1 MMKRLFVIIMIL
13 PFLLAGC
20 LNGNRNDR
28 VRHDDK
34 RYNVL
39 CLFVYDSVFRN
50 YRIYEETLSKSL
62 EDNGIKADIRNVYSS
77 GHLDMAQSEALEAS
91 LKRLNDDKWIPDVV
105 CCIDDRT
112 LSLYLNGE
120 YGKWLPPV
128 DSIPMV
134 AAGLRC
140 PDWSLIRRS
149 TNIAV
154 CTDLLNIQ
162 RNIELAVR
170 MAHYTA
176 VPGQPMY
183 SNVVVIELDTT
194 EYDNRIRERLRNEL
208 NRPPYVNNMDFHI
221 KDMPLDQLAEK
232 YKDSIFI
239 NVFSNASPEL
249 NDYRSDGD
257 YHRHRVKIL
266 NSLTMTPFLTVK
278 RDIDN
283 EQVLSKTL
291 KPQFSAVRDGFGD
304 GSRRALCGYFA
315 SYETVARDQA
325 AYVAQILRGESA
337 GSLPIKEHQAN
348 YYMSWRAMELLNLKY
363 GDFCNDFIIVMA
375 PWRVQHPVRFILMI
389 LFDILLFIGLL
400 YSGLHMLFRK
410 RDAELQNAL
419 DEIGNER
426 IMLDMAL
433 QNADCIII
441 SSADDLIE
449 LEPMLHP
456 DDSEAFAE
464 LLASLASG
472 KPVLTK
478 DFRLTKDEGKSYRW
492 WQFRPNLNMAKTEEH
507 RLEMLECLSG
517 IVIDIN
523 DTVVYNE
530 YMTEAA
536 IVAEEITN
544 KETFL
549 MNISHEIR
557 TPLNAILGFAQL
569 LSTDDGLIQ
578 GEERDEIVKLI
589 RDNSALLGEMIED
602 ILQFSRF
609 ESGRVDVNPVETEIA
624 PLMKSIFDEW
634 YDKKPSNLDFVFE
647 PGRDHVF
654 ALIDPIRVQAVMG
667 QYIKNAF
674 KFTEKGTVWL
684 GWHYNISDESVR
696 LSVDDTGCG
705 IESRRLNK
713 VFNIFWKDDMFKTGV
728 GLGLTIAKMITEKM
742 DGTVGVESK
751 PGIGSCFHSTF
762 KAFIKN

>member
-1 MMKRLFVIIMIL
+1 MKLKEI
-13 PFLLAGC
+13 LLAVLLPVILLIPGC
-20 LNGNRNDR
+20 TGRPVNGL
-28 VRHDDK
+28 DK
-34 RYNVL
+34 EKTYNVL

-50 YRIYEETLSKSL
+50 YRVYEQTLERSL
-62 EDNGIKADIRNVYSS
+62 KENGINADIRNVYSS
-77 GHLDMAQSEALEAS
+77 GHLDLAQWDALEAS
-91 LKRLNDDKWIPDVV
+91 LKRLNDDHWIPDIV

-112 LSLYLNGE
+112 LSLYLEGE
-120 YGKWLPPV
+120 YGKWLPGV

-140 PDWSLIRRS
+140 PDWTLIRRS
-149 TNIAV
+149 NNTAV
-154 CTDLLNIQ
+154 CTDLLNFQ

-170 MAHYTA
+170 MAPYTA

-183 SNVVVIELDTT
+183 PNVVVIELDTT
-194 EYDNRIRERLRNEL
+194 EYDKRIRERLHSEL
-208 NRPPYVNNMDFHI
+208 DRPPYVNNMDYHV
-221 KDMPLDQLAEK
+221 KDLPLDRLAER

-239 NVFSNASPEL
+239 NVFSNACPEL

-257 YHRHRVKIL
+257 DHVHRVKIL

-278 RDIDN
+278 RDIEN

-325 AYVAQILRGESA
+325 EYVARILHGEAA
-337 GSLPIKEHQAN
+337 GSLPIKEHEAG
-348 YYMSWRAMELLNLKY
+348 YYMSWRAMELLNMNY
-363 GDFCNDFIIVMA
+363 NDFCDNFIIMGA
-375 PWRVQHPVRFILMI
+375 PWRVQHPFRFIMFI
-389 LFDILLFIGLL
+389 VFDVLLFIAILSLLL
-400 YSGLHMLFRK
+400 YLLFRK
-410 RDAELQNAL
+410 KDAELQKAL
-419 DEIGNER
+419 TDIENER

-433 QNADCIII
+433 QNADCIVV
-441 SSADDLIE
+441 SSADDLME

-456 DDSEAFAE
+456 DDSDVFAE
-464 LLASLASG
+464 LLALLAAG
-472 KPVLTK
+472 KPLGSK
-478 DFRLTKDEGKSYRW
+478 DFRLTKDNGETYRW
-492 WQFRPNLNMAKTEEH
+492 WQFRPNVNMNAEEH
-507 RLEMLECLSG
+507 HTDVQESLSG

-536 IVAEEITN
+536 LVAEEITS

-578 GEERDEIVKLI
+578 GQERDEIVGLI
-589 RDNSALLGEMIED
+589 RENSNLLGEMIED

-624 PLMKSIFDEW
+624 PLMKHIFDEW
-634 YDKKPSNLDFVFE
+634 SSNVPSALNFRFE
-647 PGRDHVF
+647 AGRENVF
-654 ALIDPIRVQAVMG
+654 AFVDPVRIEAIVG

-674 KFTEKGTVWL
+674 KFTSKGTVWL
-684 GWHYNISDESVR
+684 GWRYDISEEKVE
-696 LSVDDTGCG
+696 LFVEDTGCG
-705 IESRRLNK
+705 IENRRLNK

-728 GLGLTIAKMITEKM
+728 GLGLTIAKMFTEKM
-742 DGTVGVESK
+742 EGEVGVESK
-751 PGIGSCFHSTF
+751 PGVGSCFHSSF
-762 KAFIKN
+762 KAYFKC